1 MTNPTPE
8 DLTLGEVFAILT
20 ARLDDIQ
27 TRLARIDA
35 ATTQASLTK
44 AVVAGIRKTS

>member
-1 MTNPTPE
+1 MTNPAPE
-8 DLTLGEVFAILT
+8 PTLAEVFAVLNT
-20 ARLDDIQ
+20 RLDDLQ
-27 TRLARIDA
+27 TRIARIDA